1 MRGHEAQV
9 SGASNRTNMLDR
21 FELLR
26 ELGIDGDVP
35 RLEEAMTHTSFVN
48 EHPGAT
54 DYQRLEFLG
63 DAVLGLCVTETLLA
77 QAPTA
82 REGSLTRMR
91 AALVNTE
98 ALASFARSIDLAR
111 WVNFGRGAV
120 ASGDASRSKVLA
132 DVVEAI
138 VAAVYLAQGL
148 DAATRLTQRIVGE
161 AMNSRARIARRDAK
175 SELQER
181 VQQAGDDAPAYQVI
195 AVDGPEHERHF
206 RVEVHAGCD
215 VLGRGDGRSKKAAE
229 QAAARAALDELE
241 RRDQRK

>member
-1 MRGHEAQV
+1 
-9 SGASNRTNMLDR
+9 MLDR
-21 FELLR
+21 SELLR

-48 EHPGAT
+48 EHPGAR

-63 DAVLGLCVTETLLA
+63 DAVLGLCVTELLLA

-91 AALVNTE
+91 ASLVNTE
-98 ALASFARSIDLAR
+98 ALAAFARSANLAR
-111 WVNFGRGAV
+111 WVDFGRGAV
-120 ASGDASRSKVLA
+120 TSGDASRSKVLA

-148 DAATRLTQRIVGE
+148 DAARRLTRRIVGE
-161 AMNSRARIARRDAK
+161 SLNSRARIARRDPK

-181 VQQAGDDAPAYQVI
+181 VQQGGGEAPAYEVI

-206 RVEVHAGCD
+206 RVEVRAGGD

-229 QAAARAALDELE
+229 QAAARAALDEIE
-241 RRDQRK
+241 RRRDETK